1 MRLSD
6 IKVGDIIHYDRAPV
20 RVIKEKS
27 NYSSMFELK
36 LSDLAEYWND
46 DFTDKSGDSNMDIV
60 KVERTTVEVIWTQD

>member
-1 MRLSD
+1 
-6 IKVGDIIHYDRAPV
+6 
-20 RVIKEKS
+20 
-27 NYSSMFELK
+27 MFELK